1 MDKAYTERGK
11 LLEIALRI
19 KEMRE
24 ISGFSVDE
32 MAEKTDTTPAEYRR
46 FEPNWT
52 TTLCPTLI

>member
-46 FEPNWT
+46 F
-52 TTLCPTLI
+52 